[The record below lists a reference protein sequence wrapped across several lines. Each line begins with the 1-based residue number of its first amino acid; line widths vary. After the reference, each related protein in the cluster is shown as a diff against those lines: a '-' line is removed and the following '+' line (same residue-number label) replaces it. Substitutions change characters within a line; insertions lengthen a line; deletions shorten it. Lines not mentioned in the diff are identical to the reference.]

1 MKKTLISRLA
11 AAVGGLA
18 LLLMPL
24 LAAPPPGV
32 LNHQGRLV
40 VNGENYTGTGHF
52 KFALV
57 DAAGTARYWSN
68 DGTGSGGGPP
78 TAAVQAAVSEGHY
91 ALGLGDATLANMTA
105 IPASVFADNADVRL
119 RVWVSTNGTAFEQL
133 APDRRLTSAGY
144 ALSAATVADPGVA
157 RLAGNNTFTGSITAA
172 GFTGSGTGLTG
183 VAKLAG
189 SQTIDGTLTAT
200 GFVGSGAG
208 LTGIPRLAGN
218 NTFTGTLTA
227 TNFIGSG
234 AGLTGLPQ
242 LAGGNAFTGNQ
253 TVGGTVSATG
263 FAGSGAGLTGV
274 ALLGGNN
281 TFSGTLTAPNF
292 IGSGAGL
299 AGVAKLTGNQTFDG
313 VLTANGFVG
322 SGAGL
327 TGIPTLAGNNTFTG
341 TLTAANFIG
350 SGAGLTGIPTLGAI
364 NNTFTGT
371 VQASAFRGTGLATPG
386 NQPLV
391 LSVNN
396 VDGFRVQPNGT
407 DTPNLIGGSAAN
419 TITGTASRGSVIAGG
434 GNGAA
439 NKIENADNAV
449 IGGGKNN
456 FADEDD
462 AVIGGGSHNRATGLA
477 ATVGGGNTNTA
488 GGFGSTVA
496 GGRDN
501 TASLDSAT
509 VGGGQL
515 NIASGYYATVPG
527 GRDNTAGGLLSFA
540 AGRRAKA
547 AHTGAFVWAD
557 SQDADFTSTA
567 ADQFLIR
574 ASGYVGINKNNPSTA
589 LDVAGAVTATNF
601 IGNGAGLT
609 GLPLL
614 AGSNTFTGNQT
625 IGGTVTAA
633 NFIGSGAGL
642 TGIPTLGAINNTFT
656 GTVQASAFRGTGLAT
671 PGNQPLVLSV
681 NNVDGFRVQ
690 PNGTDTPNLIG
701 GSAANT
707 ITGTASRGSVIAGGG
722 NGAANKIENAD
733 NAVIGGGKNN
743 VVSAADSVIGGGAHN
758 RASGLVSVVGGGDTN
773 TAIGSYSTVA
783 GGSKN
788 TAGGPWAIVPGG
800 ENNTAAGWHSFAAG
814 RRAKAAN
821 DSAFVWADSQD
832 ADFTSTAANQF
843 LIRAAGNVGI
853 NKNNPATALDVAGT
867 VTATSYNGS
876 GAGLAGVAK
885 LGANA
890 FTGNQTVSGTVTA
903 TNFVGGGV
911 DLTGV
916 AKLSTN
922 TFTGTQRV
930 RDSVFVDFDGTN
942 SGALFGQPS
951 LIFGP
956 GNSGE
961 GIASKRTSGGNQYG
975 LDFYTNYTSR
985 MSIAG
990 SGNVTMTG
998 TCSALAFIP
1007 TSDRNAKE
1015 NFTPVDPREVL
1026 DKVAALPLTRWNFK
1040 NDAATAPH
1048 LGPMAQDFHAAFG
1061 LGTDDRHIATVDAD
1075 GVALAAIQGLNQK
1088 LEDVNQKLEEKGR
1101 AARAEK
1107 DRQIA
1112 ALHGENA
1119 SLKTENDALK
1129 ERLARLEKAVATLA
1143 AARETTPPATP
1154 VAVATTT
1161 TGGTAQ

>member
-144 ALSAATVADPGVA
+144 ALSAATVAEPGVA
-157 RLAGNNTFTGSITAA
+157 RLAGNQTFTGSITAA

-189 SQTIDGTLTAT
+189 SQTIDGTLTATGFVGSGAGLTGIPQLSGNNTFTGSITAAGFTGSGAGLTGVAKLAGNQTIDGTLTAT

-299 AGVAKLTGNQTFDG
+299 TGIPQLSGNNTFTGTNSFSGNQTFG
-313 VLTANGFVG
+313 GTVSATGFTG

-327 TGIPTLAGNNTFTG
+327 TGVAKLA
-341 TLTAANFIG
+341 
-350 SGAGLTGIPTLGAI
+350 
-364 NNTFTGT
+364 
-371 VQASAFRGTGLATPG
+371 
-386 NQPLV
+386 
-391 LSVNN
+391 
-396 VDGFRVQPNGT
+396 
-407 DTPNLIGGSAAN
+407 
-419 TITGTASRGSVIAGG
+419 
-434 GNGAA
+434 
-439 NKIENADNAV
+439 
-449 IGGGKNN
+449 
-456 FADEDD
+456 
-462 AVIGGGSHNRATGLA
+462 
-477 ATVGGGNTNTA
+477 
-488 GGFGSTVA
+488 
-496 GGRDN
+496 
-501 TASLDSAT
+501 
-509 VGGGQL
+509 
-515 NIASGYYATVPG
+515 
-527 GRDNTAGGLLSFA
+527 
-540 AGRRAKA
+540 
-547 AHTGAFVWAD
+547 
-557 SQDADFTSTA
+557 
-567 ADQFLIR
+567 
-574 ASGYVGINKNNPSTA
+574 
-589 LDVAGAVTATNF
+589 
-601 IGNGAGLT
+601 
-609 GLPLL
+609 
-614 AGSNTFTGNQT
+614 GNQT
-625 IGGTVTAA
+625 IDGVLTA
-633 NFIGSGAGL
+633 
-642 TGIPTLGAINNTFT
+642 
-656 GTVQASAFRGTGLAT
+656 
-671 PGNQPLVLSV
+671 
-681 NNVDGFRVQ
+681 DGFV
-690 PNGTDTPNLIG
+690 
-701 GSAANT
+701 
-707 ITGTASRGSVIAGGG
+707 
-722 NGAANKIENAD
+722 
-733 NAVIGGGKNN
+733 
-743 VVSAADSVIGGGAHN
+743 
-758 RASGLVSVVGGGDTN
+758 
-773 TAIGSYSTVA
+773 
-783 GGSKN
+783 
-788 TAGGPWAIVPGG
+788 
-800 ENNTAAGWHSFAAG
+800 
-814 RRAKAAN
+814 
-821 DSAFVWADSQD
+821 
-832 ADFTSTAANQF
+832 
-843 LIRAAGNVGI
+843 
-853 NKNNPATALDVAGT
+853 
-867 VTATSYNGS
+867 GS

-903 TNFVGGGV
+903 TVFNGSGAGLTSLPK
-911 DLTGV
+911 LTGD
-916 AKLSTN
+916 N
-922 TFTGTQRV
+922 FFTGTQTVDGSQRV
-930 RDSVFVDFDGTN
+930 GGSVFVDLAGAN
-942 SGALFGQPS
+942 SGALFNQPS

-1088 LEDVNQKLEEKGR
+1088 LEEEVRTLR
-1101 AARAEK
+1101 ADKNA
-1107 DRQIA
+1107 QLS

-1143 AARETTPPATP
+1143 AARETTPPAAP
-1154 VAVATTT
+1154 VAVATTA